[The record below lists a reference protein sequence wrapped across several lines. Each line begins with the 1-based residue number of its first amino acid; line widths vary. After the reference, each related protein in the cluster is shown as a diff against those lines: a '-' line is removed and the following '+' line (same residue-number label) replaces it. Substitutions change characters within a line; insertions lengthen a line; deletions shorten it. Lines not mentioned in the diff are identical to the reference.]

1 MINLGI
7 NNYTMKP
14 FRGTEQNSV
23 PLSHQQVTFCG
34 VTEELSKRFIKTQK
48 EIIDEFVKDPASDW
62 IAGNLPKS
70 WLAKINHLP
79 KNQQKEIQE
88 KVFLVFRSAIK
99 HLKPYCAPKYSKEYN
114 QHKAEL
120 ENRRLKEAS
129 IFLTKGLR
137 KFGILPETNTVSFKI
152 LKVNGSYTKRAYLLR
167 EKGKNPTLEKLF
179 IKKFTKLKTDYFAD
193 FNGQFSEIA
202 HGLYLNKKIKSKYMG
217 KFYWGDTKTGYMAE
231 EYQTLPQHA
240 SYIVKFKNYYPTMS
254 SFFQELHSKT
264 GIHINELTRY
274 GVVPG
279 KKTNKGF
286 EPYSKEH
293 IIIGL
298 LQAILKKHGLFHNDL
313 HNLNAIIG
321 STNDHK
327 PIVKLVDIGGLSE
340 ISKPSNTI

>member
-79 KNQQKEIQE
+79 KKEQKEIQE

-129 IFLTKGLR
+129 AILTRGLR
-137 KFGILPETNTVSFKI
+137 KFGILPETNTVNFKI
-152 LKVNGSYTKRAYLLR
+152 LKVSGSYTQRAYLLS

-179 IKKFTKLKTDYFAD
+179 IKKFKKSKNDYSSD
-193 FNGQFSEIA
+193 YNGQFAELA
-202 HGLYLNKKIKSKYMG
+202 HGLFLNKKIKSKFMG
-217 KFYWGDTKTGYMAE
+217 NFYWGDAKAGYMAE

-240 SYIVKFKNYYPTMS
+240 SYIVKFKPYYDTIR
-254 SFFQELHSKT
+254 SFAKDLLDKT
-264 GIHINELTRY
+264 GIYINELTRY
-274 GVVPG
+274 GIVPG
-279 KKTNKGF
+279 KKTSKGF
-286 EPYSKEH
+286 KPYSKEH
-293 IIIGL
+293 IITGL
-298 LQAILKKHGLFHNDL
+298 LQAILKKHGLYHNDL

-321 STNDHK
+321 STDDHK
-327 PIVKLVDIGGLSE
+327 PIVKLVDIGGLTE